1 MLERVPSHVYKV
13 GLPFITFL
21 LGGLYGMA
29 YIMEGRVEVKEARD
43 RLEGFPK
50 ELAEEL
56 KVDISKKKKISL
68 EEEYEKAKQL
78 ASADYENK
86 PVPKR
91 N

>member
-1 MLERVPSHVYKV
+1 MLERFPSHVYKV

-21 LGGLYGMA
+21 LGGLYGLA

-43 RLEGFPK
+43 RLEGVPK

-56 KVDISKKKKISL
+56 KVDVSKKKTISL

-78 ASADYENK
+78 ASADYDNK
-86 PVPKR
+86 QVPKR